1 MGTYDCGCSVYRFNL
16 TWFRTNWCWVVRVL
30 LALIGVMV
38 PLIMWMIPCENK
50 PFNVVKYR
58 PLDVYIVLDGS
69 SSMGWDDNDA
79 NDPTLKAWND
89 AKNASSIMLNSFA
102 AVGFP
107 NLQVAALQF
116 SNRGNQEVVSE
127 LTTDVENVTELVTA
141 QELNGGGTFL
151 APALSLVRNE
161 FSTNGYNSSALGPNL
176 TTAQLVIIITDGEN
190 SDQSNALTESE
201 LLKEDG
207 IFIKGIMVR
216 SDSIDNL
223 FEISTCEDYTL
234 EEYAN
239 CTYFT
244 LESSFE
250 NLKMKADEI
259 AWEFAG
265 IFAQSVI
272 ENRCV
277 KVEWL
282 IFLVLLLPFVCVCIF
297 PYCKKMKKKE
307 VRRISTHPVAKKA
320 PPPPPPVAIVEV
332 APPKLPEQP
341 KPKVKDP
348 RYKWQIK
355 AHDQYLWNLGGGGAS
370 PLKVDYAGKAPPSA
384 PKDPHGEKVKVLVET
399 WEDEEGYICAEVEEP
414 VTFEQY
420 TEAKV
425 AEVLEA
431 LGLKETLKKVCCSF
445 CCCCCRTKPST
456 PFPSAPIVNEDRNSR
471 SRDLSLPKPVTTN
484 MVNTWSAS
492 TRSTGEPNVQLR
504 PLPPKPGNAQP
515 PRSGGP
521 PPRPRVK
528 RVPPPKPRVY

>member
-1 MGTYDCGCSVYRFNL
+1 MGTHDCGCSVYRFNL
-16 TWFRTNWCWVVRVL
+16 TWFRTNWCWAVRVL

-38 PLIMWMIPCENK
+38 PLIMWMMPCENK
-50 PFNVVKYR
+50 PFNVVRYR

-69 SSMGWDDNDA
+69 GSMGWNESDLP
-79 NDPTLKAWND
+79 DPTLKAWND
-89 AKNASSIMLNSFA
+89 SKDASSIMLNSFA

-107 NLQVAALQF
+107 NLQVAAMQF
-116 SNRGNQEVVSE
+116 SDKDNQEVISE
-127 LTTDVENVTELVTA
+127 LTTDVGNVTELVTA
-141 QELNGGGTFL
+141 QALNEGGTFL

-161 FSTNGYNSSALGPNL
+161 LSTNGYNSSALGPNI
-176 TTAQLVIIITDGEN
+176 TTAQLVIIITDGETN
-190 SDQSNALTESE
+190 DQANALAESK

-223 FEISTCEDYTL
+223 FEISSCENYTL

-250 NLKMKADEI
+250 NLKMKAEEI

-265 IFAQSVI
+265 VFAQNVI
-272 ENRCV
+272 EKRCV
-277 KVEWL
+277 KAEWL
-282 IFLVLLLPFVCVCIF
+282 IFLILLLPFVCVCIF
-297 PYCKKMKKKE
+297 PYCNKMKKKE
-307 VRRISTHPVAKKA
+307 VRRISSHPVAKKV
-320 PPPPPPVAIVEV
+320 PPPPPVAIVEV
-332 APPKLPEQP
+332 APPKLPDQP

-348 RYKWQIK
+348 RFKWQIK

-370 PLKVDYAGKAPPSA
+370 PLKVDFAGKAPPSA
-384 PKDPHGEKVKVLVET
+384 PKDPLGKKEKVLVET
-399 WEDEEGYICAEVEEP
+399 WEDEEGYMCAKVEEP

-425 AEVLEA
+425 AKVLEA

-456 PFPSAPIVNEDRNSR
+456 PMPSAPIVNEDQSSR
-471 SRDLSLPKPVTTN
+471 SRDLSLQLVTSN
-484 MVNTWSAS
+484 KSNSWSAS
-492 TRSTGEPNVQLR
+492 TRQAAEPNVQLR
-504 PLPPKPGNAQP
+504 PLPPTPGSAQASL
-515 PRSGGP
+515 SGGP

-528 RVPPPKPRVY
+528 RVPPPKPRLY